1 MEVIASNLRKCY
13 NNKPVLDIDKIVIP
27 RGKITGITGSNG
39 SGKSTLL
46 NLISGLDLEYS
57 GTITYDNN
65 SLNND
70 IMKRMTY
77 VFQKPY
83 LFRRSVIENIQ
94 YPLKIRKI
102 EQKDIKSL
110 SDDILDRLEVSELKF
125 KKGHL
130 LSGGESQK
138 VALARA
144 IVFNPELL
152 LLDEPTSN
160 IDPESMKIMEREII
174 DFNKRTK
181 ATIIIV
187 THNLQQSERLCS
199 SVICLEEGK
208 ICLQY
213 T

>member
-1 MEVIASNLRKCY
+1 MEIKANNLKRYY
-13 NNKPVLDIDKIVIP
+13 NNKPVLDIDKIIIP
-27 RGKITGITGSNG
+27 KGKITGITGSNG

-46 NLISGLDLEYS
+46 NIISGLDVEYS

-70 IMKRMTY
+70 IMKKMTY

-83 LFRRSVIENIQ
+83 LFRRAVLENIQ
-94 YPLKIRKI
+94 YPLRLRGVK
-102 EQKDIKSL
+102 QGDIKSL
-110 SDDILDRLEVSELKF
+110 SEDILKRLELNDLKH

-160 IDPESMKIMEREII
+160 IDPESIKIMEREII
-174 DFNKRTK
+174 NFNKETN

-187 THNLQQSERLCS
+187 THNLQQSERLCDNI
-199 SVICLEEGK
+199 ICLEEGR
-208 ICLQY
+208 IC
-213 T
+213 